1 MARFFT
7 KRKEQ
12 LGQAPGALIFVGD
25 QKLEKSNIEV
35 IEYDAEN
42 IEVVKNQP
50 VDALNR
56 FFTSN
61 KISWINISGLHDTDL
76 IHSVGDLCKLHPLL
90 TEDVVNTSQRPK
102 CEEFDEHLFFVLKM
116 LRIDKA
122 SEQLRSEQ
130 LSLVVGKQYLITFQ
144 EDEQDVFKSVRDRL
158 LRPTT
163 KIRHRNSDYLAYALM
178 DAVVD
183 NYIYIIEQFGE
194 KVEALESEVMAAT
207 RPEQL
212 DRIYS
217 YKREINY
224 LRKTIR
230 PVRDLVRGYKDAE
243 STLVH
248 DETYSYINDLMDH
261 VEHASE
267 AIETYQVMLTDQLN
281 LYQSAINNRLNDIL
295 RTLTIFSVVF
305 IPLTFLAGIYGMNFK
320 HFPELDYPFAY
331 PVFWGVQIF
340 IAVGML
346 FYFKRKKWY

>member
-1 MARFFT
+1 MARFFI
-7 KRKEQ
+7 KREEQ
-12 LGQAPGALIFVGD
+12 LGKAPGTLVFVGD
-25 QKLEKSNIEV
+25 QKLERSNIEV
-35 IEYDAEN
+35 IDYDAEN
-42 IEVVKNQP
+42 IKVLKDQSVAALGEFFPSKN
-50 VDALNR
+50 
-56 FFTSN
+56 
-61 KISWINISGLHDTDL
+61 ISWINVSGLHDMEL
-76 IHSVGDLCKLHPLL
+76 VRSVGEKFNLHPLL
-90 TEDVVNTSQRPK
+90 TEDVVNTGQRPK

-116 LRIDKA
+116 LRID
-122 SEQLRSEQ
+122 EETDQLRSEQ
-130 LSLVVGKQYLITFQ
+130 LSLVVGDHYLITFQ
-144 EDEQDVFKSVRDRL
+144 EDEQDVFKTVRDRL

-212 DRIYS
+212 ERIYS

-320 HFPELDYPFAY
+320 YFPELDYPFAY

>member
-1 MARFFT
+1 
-7 KRKEQ
+7 
-12 LGQAPGALIFVGD
+12 
-25 QKLEKSNIEV
+25 
-35 IEYDAEN
+35 
-42 IEVVKNQP
+42 
-50 VDALNR
+50 
-56 FFTSN
+56 
-61 KISWINISGLHDTDL
+61 
-76 IHSVGDLCKLHPLL
+76 
-90 TEDVVNTSQRPK
+90 
-102 CEEFDEHLFFVLKM
+102 
-116 LRIDKA
+116 
-122 SEQLRSEQ
+122 
-130 LSLVVGKQYLITFQ
+130 
-144 EDEQDVFKSVRDRL
+144 
-158 LRPTT
+158 
-163 KIRHRNSDYLAYALM
+163 M

-194 KVEALESEVMAAT
+194 KVEALESDVMAAT

-212 DRIYS
+212 ERIYS

-320 HFPELDYPFAY
+320 YFPELDYPFAY